1 MTKQMNTGFYGV
13 FKQKLDK
20 MKSQLRDEFKRSK
33 SERRK
38 DWIREQIKECKR
50 LQKTVNALEG
60 QMDLPKTTCP
70 HCGESL

>member
-1 MTKQMNTGFYGV
+1 MTKQMNTGFYSV

-38 DWIREQIKECKR
+38 EWIKDQIKECKR

-60 QMDLPKTTCP
+60 QMDLPKTKCP
-70 HCGESL
+70 HCDGHL